1 MYNLCFATV
10 DWSLNICCGNLLYLF
25 DRFGGNATGEYGAAV
40 LSTVVTFTVVAL
52 VDPSP
57 TDAFKLSTY
66 FISCFVLMYAFVDSI
81 TDL

>member
-1 MYNLCFATV
+1 MVC
-10 DWSLNICCGNLLYLF
+10 LLDKF
-25 DRFGGNATGEYGAAV
+25 VGKATGEYGAAV
-40 LSTVVTFTVVAL
+40 LSTVVTFTVVAF